1 MFVCW
6 VYVFVGC
13 TCLLGVRVCLLGV
26 RVPGLLGVRVTED
39 CSADL
44 VQVSLL
50 RYTRVN
56 YNTQG
61 CVIL

>member
-26 RVPGLLGVRVTED
+26 RVRVTED